1 MGGRRLVMRIGAALE
16 AIDQTLADI
25 MTMDRRQKLQ
35 AYAVV
40 QALVERLRGISRSRV
55 MSTSIINA
63 QLLKIQFSAEA
74 LAGLGGGRRSEEAHL
89 ADVKTALDVL
99 TGPDCFG
106 YALDEVE

>member
-1 MGGRRLVMRIGAALE
+1 MRIGSALE
-16 AIDQTLADI
+16 AIDLSLSDI
-25 MTMDRRQKLQ
+25 VALDRRQKLS

-40 QALVERLRGISRSRV
+40 QALTERLRGISRSRV

-89 ADVKTALDVL
+89 ADVKAALEVL
-99 TGPDCFG
+99 AGPDCFG
-106 YALDEVE
+106 YALDEIE